1 MTCLKWQNPALWC
14 PTLVLTVDILTLH
27 FHIDSAWAC
36 SASAM
41 SAEKSL
47 VKDCWFVKT
56 KNFSLGKQKKKK
68 KKGVWQEENLQFEV
82 LPEQLD
88 QSGWRLS
95 LEEQSM
101 TLLSSSQKQEIE
113 PFLPHH
119 RWEEALCW
127 WVSSIDT
134 GTLESNF
141 SPSRRKRTLPC
152 LAPLW
157 HSVGAADP
165 AYRPKSF
172 GLGQLLPLPGGCRHL
187 CYS

>member
-1 MTCLKWQNPALWC
+1 MSHPGADRWHPDTAFPHWQCLRVLSISNVCGEILWK
-14 PTLVLTVDILTLH
+14 TVDL
-27 FHIDSAWAC
+27 S
-36 SASAM
+36 
-41 SAEKSL
+41 
-47 VKDCWFVKT
+47 KT
-56 KNFSLGKQKKKK
+56 KTFPWESKKKK

-172 GLGQLLPLPGGCRHL
+172 GLGQLLPLLGGCRHL